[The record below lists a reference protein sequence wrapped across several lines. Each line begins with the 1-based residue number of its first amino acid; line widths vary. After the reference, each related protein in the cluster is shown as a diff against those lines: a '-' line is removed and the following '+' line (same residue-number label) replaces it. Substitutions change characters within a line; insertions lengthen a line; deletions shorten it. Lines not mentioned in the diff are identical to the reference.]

1 MLLKGLLNLKVDPY
15 LYHYLFI
22 GVFTSVAV
30 LFAILP
36 LLLAKFIAPKKPSPL
51 KQMPYECGIEPVG
64 DPWVQFR
71 VQYYIYALVFVIFD
85 VETIFIYPWAVGFRE
100 LGLLGFVEMAIFIII
115 LAVGLVYAW
124 KKRALEWD

>member
-1 MLLKGLLNLKVDPY
+1 LNGLANLNVDSY
-15 LYHYLFI
+15 TYHYLFI
-22 GVFTSVAV
+22 GLFTGAAV
-30 LFAILP
+30 LFAVLP
-36 LLLAKFIAPKKPSPL
+36 LLLAKFIAPRKPSGL

-115 LAVGLVYAW
+115 LALGLVYAW
-124 KKRALEWD
+124 KKKALEWD

>member
-1 MLLKGLLNLKVDPY
+1 MNLNSY
-15 LYHYLFI
+15 FYHYLFI
-22 GVFTSVAV
+22 GIFAAFAV
-30 LFAILP
+30 IFPILP
-36 LLLAKFIAPKKPSPL
+36 IVLAKFIAPRKPSPL

-85 VETIFIYPWAVGFRE
+85 VETIFIYPWAVGFRQF
-100 LGLLGFVEMAIFIII
+100 GLLGFIEMMIFLVI

-124 KKRALEWD
+124 KKNALEWD

>member
-1 MLLKGLLNLKVDPY
+1 MTY
-15 LYHYLFI
+15 SYHYLFI
-22 GVFTSVAV
+22 GIFTVVAV
-30 LFAILP
+30 VFAILP
-36 LLLAKFIAPKKPSPL
+36 LLLAKFIAPRKPSPL

-124 KKRALEWD
+124 KKKALEWD

>member
-1 MLLKGLLNLKVDPY
+1 MLLKGFLNLKVDPY